1 MSPSSPVRP
10 SDSRR
15 SSGFPSPPQ
24 RSACASPAIASPMR
38 AAGSIKASRA
48 NKRTHVM
55 DLGIT
60 GKTALVLGAG
70 GGLGGAIAKALAR
83 EGARVAL
90 GDIDPEALE
99 RAAEDIRHE
108 GGTALTL
115 AWDLADLSL
124 LDDRVRTIEE
134 QLGSVDILVNNT
146 GGPPPTPAAGQD
158 PELWSRSFQSM
169 VLSVI
174 ALTDRVLPGM
184 RERSG
189 AASSPAPLRV
199 SSRRSPI
206 SASRT
211 RCGSRWSAG
220 RRRWHGRLARDGITA
235 NIVLPGRIATPR
247 ITFLDE
253 QKARR
258 EGRAVE
264 GGRGRKRRLDSRWA
278 ATAGPRNTAMSSP
291 SSPASARPT

>member
-1 MSPSSPVRP
+1 
-10 SDSRR
+10 
-15 SSGFPSPPQ
+15 
-24 RSACASPAIASPMR
+24 
-38 AAGSIKASRA
+38 
-48 NKRTHVM
+48 M

-99 RAAEDIRHE
+99 RAADEIRRE
-108 GGTALTL
+108 GGIALTL

-158 PELWSRSFQSM
+158 PELWSRSFRSM

-174 ALTDRVLPGM
+174 ALTDRVLPSM
-184 RERSG
+184 RQRKWGRIITSTSSG
-189 AASSPAPLRV
+189 VVAPIPNLGISNALRLSLV
-199 SSRRSPI
+199 
-206 SASRT
+206 
-211 RCGSRWSAG
+211 GWSKT
-220 RRRWHGRLARDGITA
+220 LAREVGGDGITT

-264 GGRGRKRRLDSRWA
+264 EIAAESVASIPVGRYGRPEEYADVVAFLASERAAYVTGSVIRIDGGLI
-278 ATAGPRNTAMSSP
+278 
-291 SSPASARPT
+291 ASI